1 MCKDEKFF
9 KDLTKVDAGHVS
21 FGDDLMV
28 VVKGIGIIWYSQKN
42 GRIGEIRVMYYVLDL
57 KSNILSMRQLMEKGH
72 SILMK
77 DRVL

>member
-9 KDLTKVDAGHVS
+9 KDLTKVDVGHVS
-21 FGDDLMV
+21 LGDDLKV